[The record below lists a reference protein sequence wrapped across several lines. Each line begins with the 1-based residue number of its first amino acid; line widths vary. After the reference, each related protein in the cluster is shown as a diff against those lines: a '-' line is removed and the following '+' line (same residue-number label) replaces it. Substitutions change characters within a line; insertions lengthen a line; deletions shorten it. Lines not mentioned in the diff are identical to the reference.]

1 MSKSTP
7 SEPSVRDE
15 LSANRIDLRW
25 KQPRPIMAPTGTI
38 RTSAPPVMK
47 APPTDGCDNRAR
59 QSPTTSLVRHF
70 TNDPQTRS
78 PATASHRAPPHR
90 TPRIT
95 HAHHTHT
102 DTDLSLS
109 SPGVEMSYAT
119 GVASPT
125 PKRASAPQKGR
136 HATQPNR
143 KPERGRVLRPPGSRP
158 WDTHTHTDKTLL
170 RTARILETTAVHSL
184 SSYSPCSQPP
194 FSTHQRSGFCRPVT
208 VAEPD
213 DPGFHRSRRAP
224 HRSPNTTTI
233 APQGRALSVDL

>member
-95 HAHHTHT
+95 HAHTHTHRHRSFT
-102 DTDLSLS
+102 FFARRRVGLRDRSRFTH
-109 SPGVEMSYAT
+109 PE
-119 GVASPT
+119 ASI
-125 PKRASAPQKGR
+125 SAAKGTAR
-136 HATQPNR
+136 HATEPQTR
-143 KPERGRVLRPPGSRP
+143 ERPSPPPARLSPVGHRTRTPIRPSSEPRGFWRRPPCTR
-158 WDTHTHTDKTLL
+158 
-170 RTARILETTAVHSL
+170 
-184 SSYSPCSQPP
+184 
-194 FSTHQRSGFCRPVT
+194 CRAT
-208 VAEPD
+208 
-213 DPGFHRSRRAP
+213 RRAGN
-224 HRSPNTTTI
+224 HRSPLTKD
-233 APQGRALSVDL
+233 RASVAQ

>member
-95 HAHHTHT
+95 HAHTHT

-109 SPGVEMSYAT
+109 LPGVGGAT
-119 GVASPT
+119 RPESLHPPRSEHQRRKRDGT
-125 PKRASAPQKGR
+125 PRNRTANQREAESSARP
-136 HATQPNR
+136 AIA
-143 KPERGRVLRPPGSRP
+143 RGTP
-158 WDTHTHTDKTLL
+158 HTHTDKTLL
-170 RTARILETTAVHSL
+170 RTARILETTDVHSL

-194 FSTHQRSGFCRPVT
+194 FSTHQ
-208 VAEPD
+208 
-213 DPGFHRSRRAP
+213 
-224 HRSPNTTTI
+224 
-233 APQGRALSVDL
+233 